1 MESPSTL
8 FSLSHP
14 IFINPD
20 CCASK
25 YTQGPT
31 SLYPLHHYHPAH
43 PSPGSWQPLNVSLL
57 LALLL
62 FILYPHGNK
71 TKPVK
76 RQDGSCPLHCSKH
89 TTACEALHHLPI
101 SLLTPNTSLT
111 SSSSSPLT
119 HTHPSTGLLA
129 GAQTCQEYSVLRAL
143 EFAVPSAW
151 PTMSAFSHTT
161 PSLTSFKSSLN
172 C

>member
-1 MESPSTL
+1 M
-8 FSLSHP
+8 
-14 IFINPD
+14 
-20 CCASK
+20 
-25 YTQGPT
+25 
-31 SLYPLHHYHPAH
+31 
-43 PSPGSWQPLNVSLL
+43 L

-129 GAQTCQEYSVLRAL
+129 GAQTCQEYSVLRAV

-161 PSLTSFKSSLN
+161 PSLTSFKPSWLDILLFCFSFNVTVLHAFLYVALN
-172 C
+172 PLGKIIMNAVTLLRQSRN